1 MEVFNNGNDDR
12 VYREQNNKIGSA
24 KIYLKVV
31 GNEKNGGSGRSQML
45 QYGAGPWRSMFIYS
59 LKMQF

>member
-24 KIYLKVV
+24 KIFWKGILRK
-31 GNEKNGGSGRSQML
+31 NELIQNV
-45 QYGAGPWRSMFIYS
+45 
-59 LKMQF
+59 